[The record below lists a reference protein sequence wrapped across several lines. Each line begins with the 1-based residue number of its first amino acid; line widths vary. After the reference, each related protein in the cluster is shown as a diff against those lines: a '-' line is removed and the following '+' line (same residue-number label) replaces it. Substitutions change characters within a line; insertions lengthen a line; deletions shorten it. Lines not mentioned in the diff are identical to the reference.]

1 MMRRIARGL
10 LVAAAAAWMC
20 AAHAGDWPDRPIRMI
35 VPYPP
40 GGATDVAARLYAQ
53 HMGDYLKQAVVVE
66 NKAGA
71 GGEVGADFVA
81 HAPADGYT
89 VLMGAL
95 GSLAINAAMLEKQ
108 NYSFAKDY
116 KGVSVAIT
124 MPLALAV
131 SEKVPARTLKE
142 LVALAKQRPGKL
154 TFGSAGTGSSQHMAG
169 ELFKQVTGTDIL
181 HVPYRGSG
189 PAVTDLLGGQIDM
202 VIETLPALIP
212 HANSGKIRIL
222 AVSSSQ
228 RAASLPDVPT
238 FAEAGVQGYSVAT
251 TYALLA
257 PTGTPA
263 PVIDKLS
270 MAMQQAGKLPA
281 VKEGAAKLG
290 AIAVADTPAAAD
302 QTVAREIKTWG
313 EVVRRSTQH

>member
-1 MMRRIARGL
+1 MMRRFARGV

-20 AAHAGDWPDRPIRMI
+20 VAHAGEWPDRPIRMI

-53 HMGDYLKQAVVVE
+53 HMGDYLKQSVVVE

-71 GGEVGADFVA
+71 GGELGAEYVA

-124 MPLALAV
+124 MPMALAV
-131 SEKVPARTLKE
+131 STKVPAHNLAE
-142 LVALAKQRPGKL
+142 LVALAKQRPGRL

-212 HANSGKIRIL
+212 QAGSGKIRIL
-222 AVSSSQ
+222 AVSAPA
-228 RAASLPDVPT
+228 RVPSLPDVPT

-257 PTGTPA
+257 PAGTPPA
-263 PVIDKLS
+263 AIEKMSL
-270 MAMQQAGKLPA
+270 AMQQAGKLPA
-281 VKEGAAKLG
+281 VREGAEKLG
-290 AIAVADTPAAAD
+290 AVATPGSPAATD
-302 QTVAREIKTWG
+302 QTIAREIKTWG
-313 EVVRRSTQH
+313 EVVRRSVRH